1 MSSYFRCKLSSIR
14 VVKEAIAAN
23 LRAFRKSYKLK
34 QTELAEK
41 IGTTQ
46 RNISYWENGMT
57 QPDIDTLA
65 RIADFFDIT
74 IDELVGRK

>member
-1 MSSYFRCKLSSIR
+1 MSRYFRCKLSSIR
-14 VVKEAIAAN
+14 FVKEAFAAN
-23 LRAFRKSYKLK
+23 LRALRKSYKLK